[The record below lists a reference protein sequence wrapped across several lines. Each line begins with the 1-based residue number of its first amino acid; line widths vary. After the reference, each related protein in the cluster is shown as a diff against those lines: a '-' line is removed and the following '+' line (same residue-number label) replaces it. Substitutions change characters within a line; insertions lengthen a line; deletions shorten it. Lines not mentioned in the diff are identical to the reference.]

1 MSDAEPSF
9 SPHDNIMAGLKYA
22 WSRYAPEEY
31 ARWNSLTPEQ
41 RDVEIAERRR
51 VRDADRE
58 AEHYKAEFAHYKALA
73 DSLGFRRAVLELHA
87 PTFEGFGSSP
97 GCSCCY
103 DSEYGADDWPC
114 ETYVLARDWTEG
126 TA

>member
-1 MSDAEPSF
+1 MT
-9 SPHDNIMAGLKYA
+9 GLDYVQ
-22 WSRYAPEEY
+22 RQYAPDEY
-31 ARWNSLTPEQ
+31 ERRQTLTPEQ
-41 RDVEIAERRR
+41 WSAELAERRR
-51 VRDADRE
+51 VRVAKRA
-58 AEHYKAEFAHYKALA
+58 AERYKAEFAHYKALA

-87 PTFEGFGSSP
+87 PTFEEFGSSP

-114 ETYVLARDWTEG
+114 ETYVLARDFPKG